1 MIDIDDNRAP
11 WVADLP
17 PYEARAPLAGEV
29 RADVAIVGGGFTG
42 VSTALHLSRRF
53 PDRRVVLLE
62 ARLLANGASGR
73 NGGHVLNFFNGAE
86 PADPARV
93 RRLYEVT
100 NAAIDDIEATLRSA
114 GVDAGFAR
122 EGSLEVYTSAERAEA
137 AHARAERHAAAG
149 VPLRFLSGGE
159 LSSRLNLEGAVG
171 GVLDPGAGRMNG
183 AAYLRGLRR
192 VLLER
197 GVGVFENTPVLA
209 VREGRAIELAT
220 PGGAVRADAVVLA
233 TNAYTPALGYFRG
246 RVLPLHCHMLGT
258 ERRAPETWASL
269 GWGRLSSF
277 SDDSDRIAFG
287 ALTETGRL
295 VFGGGCNAAYAYR
308 FGGRATWPAG
318 ACRGHDAVAGR
329 LRRYLPLVDTIPV
342 EHRWTGPVALTL
354 DRQPTIGVRGEHRNV
369 YYALGYS
376 GHGVTLA
383 NLAGRV
389 LADLY
394 AGDAEQWT
402 DLPCFERVPP
412 YMPPEPFTWLGYT
425 VWTKLTGRSPRRR

>member
-1 MIDIDDNRAP
+1 MIDIDDNRSP

-17 PYEARAPLAGEV
+17 PYAPRPALAGET
-29 RADVAIVGGGFTG
+29 RADVAIIGGGFTG

-53 PDRRVVLLE
+53 PERRVVLLE
-62 ARLLANGASGR
+62 ARQLANGASGR

-86 PADPARV
+86 PSDPARM

-100 NAAIDDIEATLRSA
+100 NGAIDDIAALA
-114 GVDAGFAR
+114 GADFAR
-122 EGSLEVYTSAERAEA
+122 EGSLEVYTSAQGAEA

-149 VPLRFLSGGE
+149 VPLRYLSGGE
-159 LSSRLNLEGAVG
+159 LASRLNLSGAVG

-183 AAYLRGLRR
+183 AAFLRGLRP

-197 GVGVFENTPVLA
+197 GVDVYENTPVLA
-209 VREGRAIELAT
+209 VREGRVIELDT
-220 PGGAVRADAVVLA
+220 PGGTVKADAIVLA
-233 TNAYTPALGYFRG
+233 TNAYTPRLGYFRG
-246 RVLPLHCHMLGT
+246 RVLPLHCHMIGT
-258 ERRAPETWASL
+258 EKRDAATWAAL
-269 GWGRLSSF
+269 GWGRVSSF

-308 FGGRATWPAG
+308 FGGRAAWPPERT
-318 ACRGHDAVAGR
+318 RGHDAVHGR
-329 LRRYLPLVDTIPV
+329 LRRYLPGVADMPI
-342 EHRWTGPVALTL
+342 EHRWTGAVALTL
-354 DRQPTIGVRGEHRNV
+354 DRQPTIGVRGNV

-394 AGDAEQWT
+394 AGEGEAWR
-402 DLPCFERVPP
+402 DLPCFERRPP

-425 VWTKLTGRSPRRR
+425 FWTTVTGRSPRKR